1 MKFKNRASRGHVRI
15 AEVSENVDLIE
26 IAVRMLAPGGAPILG
41 FLGHGG
47 QTPPAIRE
55 LPPVS
60 TRFDRAKV
68 VTVKFPTPDNR
79 KWVILGAPKNFWG
92 PLAQNP

>member
-1 MKFKNRASRGHVRI
+1 
-15 AEVSENVDLIE
+15 
-26 IAVRMLAPGGAPILG
+26 MLALGAPPILG
-41 FLGHGG
+41 FLGLGG
-47 QTPPAIRE
+47 QNPLAIRE

-68 VTVKFPTPDNR
+68 MTVKFPTPDNR
-79 KWVILGAPKNFWG
+79 KWVILGGPKNFWG